1 MVGII
6 ETIEYIQTHAFIVMV
21 VVILTMFHVLIDT
34 MNTFDM
40 AFNDLDRMIVLNRVA
55 YVGSDKQYRDA

>member
-1 MVGII
+1 VC
-6 ETIEYIQTHAFIVMV
+6 E
-21 VVILTMFHVLIDT
+21 LLIDT
-34 MNTFDM
+34 VNTFDM